1 MNQNEKALKKVIKVI
16 TDTMK
21 KTNTTVSML
30 AKRTEKESHNIYRIL
45 NKKRNIT
52 ILTLSKILNAM
63 GKAFEIRVFN
73 KNKRSKKWNGIK

>member
-1 MNQNEKALKKVIKVI
+1 MNNHDKALKKVIKVI

-45 NKKRNIT
+45 KQKAKYHNTNIV
-52 ILTLSKILNAM
+52 KDFKCN
-63 GKAFEIRVFN
+63 GKSF
-73 KNKRSKKWNGIK
+73 